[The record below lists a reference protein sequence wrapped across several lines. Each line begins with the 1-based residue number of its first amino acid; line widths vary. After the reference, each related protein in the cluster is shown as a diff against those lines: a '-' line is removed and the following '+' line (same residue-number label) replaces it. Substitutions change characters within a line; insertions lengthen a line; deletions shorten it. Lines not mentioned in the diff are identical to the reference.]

1 MRLRDAATSQQT
13 PDERKGKKGPYPPT
27 PCPRASQGPSPADTL
42 ASDCPP
48 ELWQK
53 TALFLEEGVLVAQLC
68 LTLFNPM
75 TVACQAPLSLGIL
88 QVRILVMV

>member
-1 MRLRDAATSQQT
+1 MLPQASKHQM
-13 PDERKGKKGPYPPT
+13 KGKARKDPTHQPPA
-27 PCPRASQGPSPADTL
+27 PEPPWGPSPADTL

-53 TALFLEEGVLVAQLC
+53 TALFLEEGVLVAQPC

-75 TVACQAPLSLGIL
+75 TVACQAPLSMGIL
-88 QVRILVMV
+88 QARILVMV